1 MTQPN
6 CYFWAT
12 SREVLNTFH
21 SKFLSTSDF
30 QSAEGCWRKDS
41 KVLCALHLVTRVSI
55 GWPAVKCVIAHF
67 FKWLCDCTFCELVVW
82 LYMLHCVGVILFSLP
97 WLNGARFYTPPQWD
111 CTLEALRTVVLL
123 SKSILLAVLNI
134 EHWTLNN
141 IAHCRHY
148 VEHKYW
154 TLNNFH
160 AVLNIIVVHAALNI
174 WFHIIFQWL
183 PTGSG
188 DGPQEAKI
196 VRCDSF

>member
-1 MTQPN
+1 MWHSPIAISEPPRGTKHFPQQ
-6 CYFWAT
+6 
-12 SREVLNTFH
+12 VLIH
-21 SKFLSTSDF
+21 
-30 QSAEGCWRKDS
+30 
-41 KVLCALHLVTRVSI
+41 
-55 GWPAVKCVIAHF
+55 
-67 FKWLCDCTFCELVVW
+67 KWLPVWWGMLKKGFKSPLRPSLGHASVNRLTSCKMCDRTLFELVVW
-82 LYMLHCVGVILFSLP
+82 LHMLHCVGVISFSLP
-97 WLNGARFYTPPQWD
+97 WLIGARFYTPPQWD
-111 CTLEALRTVVLL
+111 CTLEVLRAVVLL

-160 AVLNIIVVHAALNI
+160 AVLNMIVVHAALNI

>member
-1 MTQPN
+1 M
-6 CYFWAT
+6 W
-12 SREVLNTFH
+12 H
-21 SKFLSTSDF
+21 SPIAISEPPRGTKHFP
-30 QSAEGCWRKDS
+30 Q
-41 KVLCALHLVTRVSI
+41 KVLIHKWFPVCWGMLKK
-55 GWPAVKCVIAHF
+55 G
-67 FKWLCDCTFCELVVW
+67 FKSPLRPSLGHASVNRLTSCKMCDRTLFELVVW

-97 WLNGARFYTPPQWD
+97 WLIGARFYTPPQWD

-154 TLNNFH
+154 ILNNFH
-160 AVLNIIVVHAALNI
+160 AVLNMIVVHAALNI

-183 PTGSG
+183 PTGS
-188 DGPQEAKI
+188 DNGPQEAKI
-196 VRCDSF
+196 VRGDSF